1 MVYFSTGGYEKH
13 LNSLNKELEQYA
25 KKNLI
30 QTSALRPYL
39 PDDFVEWNRIVYP
52 PLHPATRLPT
62 DIYDYQVEY
71 FEAVRDFHK
80 VVLNKSRKIGATET
94 ALRIILYNI
103 LQGNYS
109 GQKVMIV
116 AGNNQTIANKF
127 ISRMMKMLSKKFKD
141 LNGKYWDYT
150 NLLRKYNSR
159 YMEFMDG
166 TQVEAYPANEGVRGE
181 ENVICVFMSEV
192 AFINRLDDT
201 PIYNALKPNVI
212 NIPHADFIL
221 ESTPNGKRGFFYRIY
236 EEAER
241 GENEFTPLNMPWQRS
256 MNKLLNETIIANEK
270 KNTSIDFDQ
279 EYCCKFTTSL
289 SAAFVEEEVNKV
301 FKPMAVTN
309 WSDIIGDD

>member
-1 MVYFSTGGYEKH
+1 MVYFSVGPFQKH
-13 LNSLNKELEQYA
+13 LEKIENELQQYA

-30 QTSALRPYL
+30 ITTNLRPNL
-39 PDDFVEWNRIVYP
+39 PDDFGDWNRIVYP

-62 DIYDYQVEY
+62 DIYDYQIEY

-103 LQGNYS
+103 LQGHYS

-127 ISRMMKMLSKKFKD
+127 IARLMKMLSKKFKD
-141 LNGKYWDYT
+141 LDGKYWDYT
-150 NLLRKYNSR
+150 NLLKKYNSR

-192 AFINRLDDT
+192 AFINKLDDA
-201 PIYNALKPNVI
+201 PVYNALKPNVI

-241 GENEFTPLNMPWQRS
+241 GENEFKPLNMPWTVS
-256 MNKLLNETIIANEK
+256 MNKLLNDDIIAREK
-270 KNTSIDFDQ
+270 LNTSIDFDQ
-279 EYCCKFTTSL
+279 EYLCKFTTSL
-289 SAAFVEEEVNKV
+289 SAAFKEEDVNKI
-301 FKPMAVTN
+301 FQPKKVTS
-309 WSDIIGDD
+309 WDDIIGD